1 MAMSGGGLFPYFS
14 PNKLIIWD
22 DDQEKIKAEI
32 VFKNKINSVHFKHE
46 YIFIVTDYKI
56 YVYNLFE
63 NLTLKVE
70 IGTLFNPK
78 GKLEIN
84 SVDSEV
90 IFAFITNKE
99 VSDIQDE
106 QGMVCVMNMT
116 KESSPIT
123 ISAHNNKIKAFRL
136 NY

>member
-1 MAMSGGGLFPYFS
+1 MNFQLLRRKEFNGGIGPLDVLETSNILAMSGGGLFPYFS

-32 VFKNKINSVHFKHE
+32 VFKNKINAVRFKHE

-56 YVYNLFE
+56 FVYNLFE

-78 GKLEIN
+78 GRLEIN

-99 VSDIQDE
+99 VLELQ
-106 QGMVCVMNMT
+106 
-116 KESSPIT
+116 
-123 ISAHNNKIKAFRL
+123 
-136 NY
+136 Y